1 MAIGI
6 KVITTTGHG
15 RGRRG
20 YGRAGGKWAYL
31 AAMKNRDAV
40 DSGGGS
46 GRKEQITVTSVRVAG
61 GIANHDGIG
70 RFGNLCNFEKGC
82 RRRVGLGGIPPK
94 AVADTRCA
102 SGAAIQCAANIPSK
116 VIVFPPCCAFD
127 K

>member
-6 KVITTTGHG
+6 KVITTAGHG
-15 RGRRG
+15 RGRCG

-31 AAMKNRDAV
+31 AAMENRDAI

-46 GRKEQITVTSVRVAG
+46 GRKEQITVTSVGVAG
-61 GIANHDGIG
+61 RIANHDGIG

-82 RRRVGLGGIPPK
+82 RRRVGLGGIP
-94 AVADTRCA
+94 
-102 SGAAIQCAANIPSK
+102 SK
-116 VIVFPPCCAFD
+116 VIVFPLCCAFD